1 MSNVPLSVLDLV
13 PVSSGSTVN
22 EAVRNTIDLARRTE
36 SLGYK
41 RYWFAEHHLNPGVAG
56 TSPPLFIGLIAS
68 ATSSIRVG
76 SGGMQMGHRTPLS
89 VVEEFGLLDVLY
101 PGRLD
106 LGLGRSGGRNFKPG
120 GSSPEPQLAKVGGGK
135 VARDVDNGLVIPA
148 RFSFER
154 LLGSPRFA
162 LNKRLLQQP
171 GAETPDYG
179 DQVREILA
187 LLDGSYSSPEGIDVR
202 VVPGRGASVEV
213 WVLGSSAGDRA
224 AAAGELGLPFAA
236 NYHVSPATVLE
247 AANAY
252 RAAFRPSAKLAR
264 PYVIVSADVVV
275 ADDDDA
281 AHDMAAGYA
290 NWVLS
295 IRSGA
300 GAIEFPT
307 KSEAESYEWDEDE
320 RALVKDRVDT
330 QFVGSPKTVAR
341 RLEQLQEA
349 TAADELLITTITHQ
363 HDDRVRSYG
372 LLADVWADW

>member
-1 MSNVPLSVLDLV
+1 MSSVPLSVLDLV
-13 PVSSGSTVN
+13 PVTSGSSAS
-22 EAVRNTIDLARRTE
+22 EAIRNAVDLARKTE
-36 SLGYK
+36 SFGYK
-41 RYWFAEHHLNPGVAG
+41 RYWFAEHHLNAGVAG
-56 TSPPLFIGLIAS
+56 TSPPFFIGLVAS
-68 ATSSIRVG
+68 ATSTIRVG
-76 SGGMQMGHRTPLS
+76 SGGMQMGHRTPLA
-89 VVEEFGLLDVLY
+89 VVEEFGLLDALY

-120 GSSPEPQLAKVGGGK
+120 GSSPAPQLVNVGAGK
-135 VARDVDNGLVIPA
+135 VATEADNGLVIPT

-162 LNKRLLQQP
+162 LHKRLLQQP

-187 LLDGSYSSPEGIDVR
+187 LLDGSYSSPEGLDLR

-213 WVLGSSAGDRA
+213 WVLGSSAGDSA

-247 AANAY
+247 AADAY

-281 AHDMAAGYA
+281 ARDLATGYA
-290 NWVLS
+290 TWVLS

-307 KSEAESYEWDEDE
+307 KSEAESHEWDEDE

-341 RLEQLQEA
+341 RLQQLQEA

-363 HDDRVRSYG
+363 HEDRVRSYR
-372 LLADVWADW
+372 LLADVWGER

>member
-1 MSNVPLSVLDLV
+1 VSSVPLSVLDLV
-13 PVSSGSTVN
+13 PVSSGSTVA
-22 EAVRNTIDLARRTE
+22 EAVRNTVDLARSAE
-36 SLGYK
+36 SFGYK

-56 TSPPLFIGLIAS
+56 TSPPLFIGLVAA
-68 ATSSIRVG
+68 ATSTIRVG

-89 VVEEFGLLDVLY
+89 VVEEFGLLDALH

-120 GSSPEPQLAKVGGGK
+120 DSSPEPQLVSVGGGE
-135 VARDVDNGLVIPA
+135 VARKLDNGLVIPERA
-148 RFSFER
+148 PLER

-171 GAETPDYG
+171 GAGTPGYG

-187 LLDGSYSSPEGIDVR
+187 LLNGSYSSPEGLEVR
-202 VVPGRGASVEV
+202 VVPGRGANVEV
-213 WVLGSSAGDRA
+213 WVLGSSAGDSA

-252 RAAFRPSAKLAR
+252 RAAFCSSEKLAR

-275 ADDDDA
+275 AADDDA
-281 AHDMAAGYA
+281 ARDLAAGYA

-307 KSEAESYEWDEDE
+307 KSEAELHEWHEDE
-320 RALVKDRVDT
+320 RALVRDRVET
-330 QFVGSPKTVAR
+330 QFVGSAKMVAR
-341 RLEQLQEA
+341 RLQQLQEA

-363 HDDRVRSYG
+363 HKDRVRSYG
-372 LLADVWADW
+372 LLADVWGDW